1 MGRFDGKVAIVTGG
15 GNGMGRHIALMLAAE
30 GAKVVVNDINTWGP
44 EDAQNVAKEINDAG
58 GIAVANVGDIGTME
72 GGKAA
77 VQAAI
82 DNFGKIDLLALIAG
96 TVIKKSVDE
105 MTEGEYDRVCNTNA
119 KGIFSVVHYAAPYL
133 KEQGYGRIC
142 IFASRAAFGN
152 GKSCAY
158 SAGKAGAMGLGA
170 ELGYELT
177 PFGIKTNTIL
187 PAAVT
192 NLFPASKAAYDAT
205 PKPWPE
211 GPDMTA
217 PFACWLLS
225 EECCCS
231 GEFFFC
237 AGTDVCL
244 YPRSRTPIGI
254 IRKGNYEKWTLD
266 ELDHMIPETFGWYFD
281 TKASKSAR

>member
-1 MGRFDGKVAIVTGG
+1 MGRFDGKVALVTGG
-15 GNGMGRHIALMLAAE
+15 GNGMGKWIAKMLASE
-30 GAKVVVNDINTWGP
+30 GAKVVVNDINTWGAN
-44 EDAQNVAKEINDAG
+44 DAQDVVAEIVADG

-77 VQAAI
+77 VQTAV
-82 DNFGKIDLLALIAG
+82 DNFGKIDILACIAG
-96 TVIKKSVDE
+96 TQIKKPVE
-105 MTEGEYDRVCNTNA
+105 ELTEEEYDRVTNTCA
-119 KGIFSVVHYAAPYL
+119 KGIFSVAHYAVPYM
-133 KEQGYGRIC
+133 KEQGYGRIL
-142 IFASRAAFGN
+142 IYASRAAFGT
-152 GKSCAY
+152 GGSAAY
-158 SAGKAGAMGLGA
+158 CAGKGGAMGIGA

-177 PFGIKTNTIL
+177 PFGIKVNTIL

-192 NLFPASKAAYDAT
+192 NLFPRSKSAYDGT

-217 PFACWLLS
+217 PFSCWLLS

-237 AGTDVCL
+237 AGTDIGL
-244 YPRSRTPIGI
+244 YPRTRMPVGL

-266 ELDHMIPETFGWYFD
+266 ELDKMIPETFDWYFS
-281 TKASKSAR
+281 TKAAKSAR